1 MNIPMR
7 NSCYNDKM
15 FPFAW
20 DHFIHLVKVLRIRA
34 WLVSKIQSEE
44 IRNRFKNNRGSMMK
58 RYCLK
63 HDFKSYE
70 KGTKFYVVAESEFIG
85 VKEFVLR
92 TQDLK
97 HRLLVND
104 DELSKNFIRIYDEH
118 LR

>member
-1 MNIPMR
+1 M
-7 NSCYNDKM
+7 
-15 FPFAW
+15 
-20 DHFIHLVKVLRIRA
+20 L
-34 WLVSKIQSEE
+34 EE
-44 IRNRFKNNRGSMMK
+44 ILSRVKNNRGSMMK

-63 HDFKSYE
+63 HNFKGYE

-97 HRLLVND
+97 HRLNVND
-104 DELSKNFIRIYDEH
+104 DELNKKFLRIYDEH